1 MPAFWGVVRSNPQ
14 RERFAWERV
23 EALGYPVFLP
33 MVATKQ
39 GGAPLWRGYFFARIE
54 TRWRPIST
62 CFGVL
67 CLVRVGDFPS
77 KMPDAEIERL
87 RSMMVGGYVQL
98 PDFPS
103 KPGRHVFKRN
113 ERVTITGGPFQGVRA
128 LHSGL
133 SAAEKEFLLLK
144 LLGATRRV
152 AVPSSMVA
160 SAQ

>member
-1 MPAFWGVVRSNPQ
+1 MAR
-14 RERFAWERV
+14 
-23 EALGYPVFLP
+23 LFLP
-33 MVATKQ
+33 
-39 GGAPLWRGYFFARIE
+39 RIVE
-54 TRWRPIST
+54 QWRPISS

-67 CLVRVGDFPS
+67 CLVRVGDCPS

-87 RSMMVGGYVQL
+87 KAMVDAHGFVRL
-98 PDFPS
+98 PDLPS
-103 KPGRHVFKRN
+103 KPRRHVYKRN
-113 ERVTITGGPFQGVRA
+113 ERVTIIGGPFQGVQA

-160 SAQ
+160 AAQ

>member
-14 RERFAWERV
+14 RERFAAERV

-39 GGAPLWRGYFFARIE
+39 GGAPLWRGYFFARIAE
-54 TRWRPIST
+54 QWRPIST

-67 CLVRVGDFPS
+67 CLVRVGDCPARC
-77 KMPDAEIERL
+77 PDAEIEALKAMIDGR
-87 RSMMVGGYVQL
+87 GYIKL
-98 PDFPS
+98 PDLPS
-103 KPGRHVFKRN
+103 KPGRHVYKRN
-113 ERVTITGGPFQGVRA
+113 ERVTIIGGPFQGVRA

-152 AVPSSMVA
+152 AVPSSMVE
-160 SAQ
+160 SA